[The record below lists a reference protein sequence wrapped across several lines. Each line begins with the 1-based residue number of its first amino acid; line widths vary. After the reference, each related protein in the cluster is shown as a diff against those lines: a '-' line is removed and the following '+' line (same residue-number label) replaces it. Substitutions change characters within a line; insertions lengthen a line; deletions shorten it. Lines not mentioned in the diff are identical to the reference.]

1 MKEVDDDFADAG
13 KETIETLRRG
23 VLAEGFFE
31 NRAEEI
37 GNRAQVGGI
46 GPNSVEGATCEI
58 EFIAETHVDIRYL
71 ILRRLSSRPLRQRFE
86 QLFCGDEEMRDA
98 LFNLRDLFLRL
109 WTKEHRVI
117 SDVIR
122 QLQRFEVEVL
132 GLTTT
137 DLDGD
142 RPEPEELRGADE
154 TELMAESTLLP
165 EPEEKY

>member
-1 MKEVDDDFADAG
+1 
-13 KETIETLRRG
+13 
-23 VLAEGFFE
+23 
-31 NRAEEI
+31 
-37 GNRAQVGGI
+37 
-46 GPNSVEGATCEI
+46 
-58 EFIAETHVDIRYL
+58 
-71 ILRRLSSRPLRQRFE
+71 LRQRFE

-98 LFNLRDLFLRL
+98 LFNLRDLFFRL

-142 RPEPEELRGADE
+142 RPELEELRGADE

-165 EPEEKY
+165 EPEEKC